1 VIENLQ
7 RVYLFSFHTEQNQ
20 IIYISDWRV
29 DVAVK
34 KNLFLEGNIRL
45 GKSALIREI
54 LLPFF
59 PKVGGIFV
67 QRIFIG
73 ERYVAF
79 KLHPIKEVAD
89 YRLNLYVNSLSEVNN
104 LFLYSD
110 SRGKWRPNKEVFENS
125 GVAYLK
131 ESVEK
136 NKRLILL
143 DELGG
148 VELGCPAF
156 MEAVMMVLNSK
167 IPVLGV
173 LKSRRNAEKLGA
185 ALAGK
190 QAGNCADSASA
201 VFAEKKEKGGY
212 EASFLQLIKSHPE
225 LDLLRV
231 TENNVPE
238 VQSKVKKFV
247 ERAVS

>member
-1 VIENLQ
+1 MM
-7 RVYLFSFHTEQNQ
+7 
-20 IIYISDWRV
+20 
-29 DVAVK
+29 K

-54 LLPFF
+54 LLPFL

-79 KLHPIKEVAD
+79 KLHPIKEAAD
-89 YRLNLYVNSLSEVNN
+89 YRLNKHVNSLSEVDN

-110 SRGKWRPNKEVFENS
+110 SQGKWRPNKEVFENS
-125 GVAYLK
+125 GVAYLR

-136 NKRLILL
+136 NKHLILL

-148 VELGCPAF
+148 VELDCPAF
-156 MEAVMMVLNSK
+156 MEAVMTVLNSK

-173 LKSRRNAEKLGA
+173 LKSPRNAEKLDA

-190 QAGNCADSASA
+190 CADNAFA
-201 VFAEKKEKGGY
+201 VSVVYAEKNERRGSNR
-212 EASFLQLIKSHPE
+212 AFFLQRIKSHPE
-225 LDLLRV
+225 MELLRV
-231 TENNVPE
+231 TGSNIPE
-238 VQSKVKKFV
+238 IKNRVKKFV
-247 ERAVS
+247 ERAVL